1 MVSKQKSFNYKLPL
15 CYLTGASFLSKDKE
29 NKEVFVKAPSKSVIA
44 EEVKAE
50 KAAVKALE
58 EERFNVI
65 SIGKRV
71 GQYFGLSSM
80 IVGAILLLTLGYFA
94 INQSTAILF
103 SAGVSVSVLGLF
115 VVAGLM
121 SILAGFLL
129 IASE

>member
-1 MVSKQKSFNYKLPL
+1 MS
-15 CYLTGASFLSKDKE
+15 GASFLSKDKE

-50 KAAVKALE
+50 KATVKALE

-103 SAGVSVSVLGLF
+103 SAGGVSVSVLGLF